1 MLLLDV
7 QLFHHLK
14 FDKFSANVVFVR
26 VLTMA
31 SMFRIS
37 LNETDADLN
46 ISVMKCPLVVLV
58 NFTLKAGARK
68 KR

>member
-1 MLLLDV
+1 MLLLNE
-7 QLFHHLK
+7 

-58 NFTLKAGARK
+58 NFTLKSGARK